1 MPELPEVETI
11 SRDLRLKIVGH
22 CIERA
27 EVFWEREVSYPS
39 VPEFLELISNRRIE
53 GTDRRAKYVVIRL
66 SENATLL
73 VHLKMTGQLLY
84 VPAGEPP
91 NAYTRVLLHLDRGMQ
106 LRFVD
111 VRKFGRMYLVEADRL
126 QDFPKIAE
134 LGPEPLEAAF
144 TPRAFQSLLK
154 RRTGRIKPLLMNQ
167 GFLAGMGNI
176 YVDEALF
183 RSGLHPLH
191 SSAALKA
198 KDTARLHQA
207 IIDVLEESIA
217 NRGSSIDDY
226 RDPAGQKGYHHVH
239 LRVYGRGGQPCLVC
253 GTPIAKIVVGGR
265 GTHFCPRCQ
274 REHKVRRK
282 PGPRQH
288 SADITVGDSRSRRR
302 LQRST

>member
-11 SRDLRLKIVGH
+11 SRDLRQKIVGH
-22 CIERA
+22 TIERA
-27 EVFWEREVSYPS
+27 DVLWDREIGYPS
-39 VPEFLELISNRRIE
+39 VPEFLEFVRNRCIE
-53 GTDRRAKYVVIRL
+53 DTGRRAKYVVIRL
-66 SENATLL
+66 AENATLL

-84 VPAGEPP
+84 VAATEPP
-91 NAYTRVLLHLDRGMQ
+91 NPYTRVRFHLDGGMQ

-111 VRKFGRMYLVEADRL
+111 IRKFGRMYLVEADRL

-134 LGPEPLEAAF
+134 LGPEPLEETF
-144 TPRAFQSLLK
+144 TLPAFQALLK
-154 RRTGRIKPLLMNQ
+154 RRKGRIKPLLMNQ

-183 RSGLHPLH
+183 RSGIHPLR
-191 SSAALKA
+191 STSALKP
-198 KDTARLHQA
+198 KDVATLHQN

-239 LRVYGRGGQPCLVC
+239 LRVYGRTGEPCLTC

-274 REHKVRRK
+274 RR
-282 PGPRQH
+282 PRQ
-288 SADITVGDSRSRRR
+288 R
-302 LQRST
+302 LGSS

>member
-11 SRDLRLKIVGH
+11 SRDLRGKIVGH
-22 CIERA
+22 TIERA
-27 EVFWEREVSYPS
+27 EVFWDREIGYPS
-39 VPEFLELISNRRIE
+39 VPEFLELIKARLIE
-53 GTDRRAKYVVIRL
+53 GTGRRAKFVVIRL

-73 VHLKMTGQLLY
+73 THLKMTGQLLY
-84 VPAGEPP
+84 VKASEPASPY
-91 NAYTRVLLHLDRGMQ
+91 ARVVLHLDRGRQ

-126 QDFPKIAE
+126 QDFPKMAA
-134 LGPEPLEAAF
+134 LGPEPLEETFTLAAF
-144 TPRAFQSLLK
+144 RKLLK

-183 RSGLHPLH
+183 RPGLHPLR
-191 SSAALKA
+191 SSTTLKPKDVA
-198 KDTARLHQA
+198 KLHQA

-239 LRVYGRGGQPCLVC
+239 LRVYGRTGEPCLVC
-253 GTPIAKIVVGGR
+253 GTPIRKIVVGGR
-265 GTHFCPRCQ
+265 GSHFCPKCQ
-274 REHKVRRK
+274 RL
-282 PGPRQH
+282 PR
-288 SADITVGDSRSRRR
+288 VGRP
-302 LQRST
+302 

>member
-11 SRDLRLKIVGH
+11 SRDLRDKITGH

-27 EVFWEREVSYPS
+27 EVFWEREIGYPS
-39 VPEFLELISNRRIE
+39 VAEFLEFIQRRRIE
-53 GTDRRAKYVVIRL
+53 GTGRRAKYVVIRL
-66 SENATLL
+66 ADNATLL

-84 VPAGEPP
+84 VPASEPP
-91 NAYTRVLLHLDRGMQ
+91 DPYVRVVLHLDRGKD
-106 LRFVD
+106 LRFRD

-134 LGPEPLEAAF
+134 LGPEPLEEAF
-144 TPRAFQSLLK
+144 TAKAFRALVM

-183 RSGLHPLH
+183 RSRIHPLR
-191 SSAALKA
+191 SSASLRP
-198 KDTARLHQA
+198 KDVASLHQS
-207 IIDVLEESIA
+207 IVDVLEESIA

-226 RDPAGQKGYHHVH
+226 RDPAGQKGYHQVR
-239 LRVYGRGGQPCLVC
+239 LRVYGRTGQPCLVC
-253 GTPIAKIVVGGR
+253 GTPIRKIVVAGR

-274 REHKVRRK
+274 RL
-282 PGPRQH
+282 PR
-288 SADITVGDSRSRRR
+288 AARS
-302 LQRST
+302 